1 MLKCLGGGGQKTK
14 LPDVWSQW
22 LFIVG
27 QIILWRRITTT
38 TTTIIIINKKKKTDN
53 LFTCVKI
60 HSKRYH
66 HDSMVEFV
74 IKKRTQS
81 EP

>member
-1 MLKCLGGGGQKTK
+1 MEE
-14 LPDVWSQW
+14 D
-22 LFIVG
+22 
-27 QIILWRRITTT
+27 
-38 TTTIIIINKKKKTDN
+38 NNNNNNYYYKKKKTDN